1 MRRGSHKTVVWLSLV
16 FVLFAAGAVMSAL
29 FSARSWKVEAM
40 RARLEGY
47 ADLVGRGDTL
57 LLSSG
62 MLSDGLRITVLSLAG
77 DVLYDSDAA
86 ATALENHLLRP
97 EIVRCVESGSGWSV
111 RASDTAHKKYF
122 YYAKRY
128 DDRIVRVAQ
137 LFEVR
142 LERFFRPD
150 WMLMLVVLLLMALAL
165 AALALLAVGYER
177 RESARNEEERRLLKH
192 EMTGNISHEL
202 KTPVSRICGYLETV
216 VNHPELPEERRR
228 TYVER
233 SWVQSVKLSDMIRD
247 ISLITKLEETPEQFK
262 VEPVDLKRVAGEVI
276 EEMHV
281 GIAEAGMSVC
291 DELPPVSIRANEG
304 LLYAIFRN
312 LMENAVKYA
321 GHGCTVRISHAGGGR
336 GVHVVEFTDNGQGV
350 PSRDLDRIFER
361 FYRLDT
367 DRNRDGSG
375 LGLSIVRNAV
385 LFHRGEITAFHASGG
400 GLGFRFTLRDLP

>member
-1 MRRGSHKTVVWLSLV
+1 
-16 FVLFAAGAVMSAL
+16 MSAL
-29 FSARSWKVEAM
+29 FSARNWKVEAM
-40 RARLEGY
+40 RARMEGY
-47 ADLVGRGDTL
+47 ADLVSRGDTV

-62 MLSDGLRITVLSLAG
+62 MLSDGLRITVLSLSG

-86 ATALENHLLRP
+86 ATALENHLMRP

-111 RASDTAHKKYF
+111 RESDTAHKKYF
-122 YYAKRY
+122 YFAKRY

-137 LFEVR
+137 VFELR

-150 WMLMLVVLLLMALAL
+150 WMLMLVVLLLLALAL
-165 AALALLAVGYER
+165 SAIVILSVGYER
-177 RESARNEEERRLLKH
+177 RESARNEEERRVLKH

-216 VNHPELPEERRR
+216 VNHPELPDERRR

-247 ISLITKLEETPEQFK
+247 ISLITKLEEAPEQFR
-262 VEPVDLKRVAGEVI
+262 VESVDLKRVADEVI
-276 EEMHV
+276 DEMHV
-281 GIAEAGMSVC
+281 SIAEAGMTVYNG
-291 DELPPVSIRANEG
+291 LPPVSIRANEG

-321 GHGCTVRISHAGGGR
+321 GHGSTVHIRYASGGR
-336 GVHVVEFTDNGQGV
+336 GAHVVEFTDNGQGV
-350 PSRDLDRIFER
+350 PTTDLDRIFER

-385 LFHRGEITAFHASGG
+385 LFHRGEIKAFQVPGG

>member
-1 MRRGSHKTVVWLSLV
+1 
-16 FVLFAAGAVMSAL
+16 MSAL
-29 FSARSWKVEAM
+29 LSARNWKVEAM

-47 ADLVGRGDTL
+47 ADLVSRGDTL

-62 MLSDGLRITVLSLAG
+62 MLTDGLRITVLSLSG

-86 ATALENHLLRP
+86 AAGLENHLLRP
-97 EIVRCVESGSGWSV
+97 EIVRCVDSGSGWSV
-111 RASDTAHKKYF
+111 RESDTAHKKYF

-137 LFEVR
+137 AFEIR

-150 WMLMLVVLLLMALAL
+150 WMLMLVVLLMLSLAL
-165 AALALLAVGYER
+165 AAIAVLAGRYER
-177 RESARNEEERRLLKH
+177 RESAKNEEERRLLKH

-233 SWVQSVKLSDMIRD
+233 SWIQSVKLSDMIRD
-247 ISLITKLEETPEQFK
+247 ISLITKLEEAPEQFK
-262 VEPVDLKRVAGEVI
+262 VEPVVLKRVADEVI
-276 EEMHV
+276 DEMHV
-281 GIAEAGMSVC
+281 SITEAGMTVLN
-291 DELPPVSIRANEG
+291 ELPPVSIRANEG

-321 GHGCTVRISHAGGGR
+321 GRGCTVRIGYASGGR
-336 GVHVVEFTDNGQGV
+336 GAHVVEFTDNGQGV
-350 PSRDLDRIFER
+350 PPQEMDRIFER

-385 LFHRGEITAFHASGG
+385 LFHHGQITAFQVPGG

>member
-1 MRRGSHKTVVWLSLV
+1 
-16 FVLFAAGAVMSAL
+16 MSAL
-29 FSARSWKVEAM
+29 LSAHNWKVEAM

-47 ADLVGRGDTL
+47 ADLVSRGDTL

-62 MLSDGLRITVLSLAG
+62 MLTDGLRITVLSLSG

-86 ATALENHLLRP
+86 AAGLENHLLRP
-97 EIVRCVESGSGWSV
+97 EIVRCVDSGSGWSV
-111 RASDTAHKKYF
+111 RESDTAHKKYF

-137 LFEVR
+137 AFEIR

-150 WMLMLVVLLLMALAL
+150 WMLMLVVLLMLSLAL
-165 AALALLAVGYER
+165 AAIAVLAGRYER
-177 RESARNEEERRLLKH
+177 RESAKNEEERRLLKH

-233 SWVQSVKLSDMIRD
+233 SWIQSVKLSDMIRD
-247 ISLITKLEETPEQFK
+247 ISLITKLEEAPEQFK
-262 VEPVDLKRVAGEVI
+262 VEPVGLKRVADEVI
-276 EEMHV
+276 DEMHV
-281 GIAEAGMSVC
+281 SITEAGMTVLN
-291 DELPPVSIRANEG
+291 ELPPVSIRANEG

-321 GHGCTVRISHAGGGR
+321 GRGCTVRIGYASGGR
-336 GVHVVEFTDNGQGV
+336 GAHVVEFTDNGQGV
-350 PSRDLDRIFER
+350 PPQEMDRIFER

-385 LFHRGEITAFHASGG
+385 LFHHGQITAFQVPGG